1 MRNYKIPIM
10 KEFYKFLNENKP
22 ISLIVA
28 FYRFNTAFS
37 INHKEAL
44 AVYLDFRN
52 DEIMDFLK
60 YFEEL

>member
-1 MRNYKIPIM
+1 MRNYKKREM
-10 KEFYKFLNENKP
+10 NEFFKFLNENKP
-22 ISLIVA
+22 ISLIDA

-52 DEIMDFLK
+52 DEIMDFLS
-60 YFEEL
+60 YFEV